1 MTEIPVDDDVRGYID
16 AIPAGYRPLFDR
28 ARPDVTV
35 VMSYKMPTYKAG
47 GRRVLLAAWKHGI
60 SVYGW
65 RKDDD
70 GGFVERHP
78 KLKTSTGTI
87 QLRPDDAAAISD
99 EEFLGL
105 FRGALAG

>member
-1 MTEIPVDDDVRGYID
+1 MTEEAATTEIPVGEDVRGYID
-16 AIPAGYRPLFDR
+16 AIPAAYRPLFDRLHGLIVR

-35 VMSYKMPTYKAG
+35 VMY
-47 GRRVLLAAWKHGI
+47 
-60 SVYGW
+60 
-65 RKDDD
+65 
-70 GGFVERHP
+70 P

-99 EEFLGL
+99 DEFLGL

>member
-1 MTEIPVDDDVRGYID
+1 
-16 AIPAGYRPLFDR
+16 
-28 ARPDVTV
+28 
-35 VMSYKMPTYKAG
+35 
-47 GRRVLLAAWKHGI
+47 
-60 SVYGW
+60 VYGW

-78 KLKTSTGTI
+78 ELKTSKGTI